1 MNDNELEHWA
11 EQQEEARSVRG
22 GMVVVAYVTIAALA
36 GAALMAVGLAVM
48 LGRLL

>member
-1 MNDNELEHWA
+1 MNDEQLRRWA
-11 EQQEEARSVRG
+11 EEEEAAHDVRG